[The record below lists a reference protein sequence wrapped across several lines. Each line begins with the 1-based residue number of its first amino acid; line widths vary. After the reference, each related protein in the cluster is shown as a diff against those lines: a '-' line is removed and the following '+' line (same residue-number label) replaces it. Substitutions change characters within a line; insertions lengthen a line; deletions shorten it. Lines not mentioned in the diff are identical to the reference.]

1 MKEHEKRTPSTEGG
15 AVGRGNEAAQQL
27 DHIRLLLNQLRAD
40 LRTSQ
45 VPQGLTPEQHTA
57 LASAE
62 EAIENY
68 VGFFY
73 APGPRP

>member
-1 MKEHEKRTPSTEGG
+1 
-15 AVGRGNEAAQQL
+15 L